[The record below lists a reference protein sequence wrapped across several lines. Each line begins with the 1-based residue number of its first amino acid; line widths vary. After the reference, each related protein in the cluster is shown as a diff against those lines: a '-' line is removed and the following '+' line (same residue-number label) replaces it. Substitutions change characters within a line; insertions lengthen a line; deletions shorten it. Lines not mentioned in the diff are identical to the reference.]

1 MNRTEKEFLTYLKIN
16 KNYSNYT
23 ISSYQRDLD
32 LYFEFLV
39 LNDYDFQNVN
49 TKIIRE
55 FMESRLINDDSNGD
69 SKRTLHRRIACLR
82 TFYNFL
88 YSKNLVKSNPFLS
101 IRMKNETNKLPRVLT
116 EEQVDLLFSMN
127 KKRTDEMMIRD
138 QAIMEVLYSSGIRC
152 SELINIKITDI
163 DVRTRTIRV
172 YGKNMKERYV
182 PFSEDAKNSIMEYS
196 KSLRKVLLE
205 KSTKLESKKLL
216 FLNSKGDALT
226 SRGLEYIL
234 TTIEKKSVLNF
245 GFSLHPHVFRHTFAT
260 RLLDR
265 GADIKIIQ
273 ELLGHES
280 INTTQIYTHVSKES
294 LISEYNKYFPT
305 SSSKLDEQ

>member
-1 MNRTEKEFLTYLKIN
+1 MNRTEKEFLTYLKVN
-16 KNYSNYT
+16 KNYSDYT

-55 FMESRLINDDSNGD
+55 FMESRLIKDDSNGD

-101 IRMKNETNKLPRVLT
+101 IRMKNETNKLPQVLT
-116 EEQVDLLFSMN
+116 EEQVNLLFSMN

-163 DVRTRTIRV
+163 DVKTRTIRV

-196 KSLRKVLLE
+196 KNLRKLLLE
-205 KSTKLESKKLL
+205 KSTKLESKKIL

-234 TTIEKKSVLNF
+234 AAIEKKSGLIF
-245 GFSLHPHVFRHTFAT
+245 GFPLHPHIFRHTFAT

-305 SSSKLDEQ
+305 SSSNLDE

>member
-1 MNRTEKEFLTYLKIN
+1 MNRTEKEFLTYLKVN

-101 IRMKNETNKLPRVLT
+101 IRMKNETNKLPQVLT

-234 TTIEKKSVLNF
+234 TTIEKKSVLNL

-260 RLLDR
+260 RLLDK